1 MQPELFIP
9 FCLNLC
15 TNPHSCHLR
24 SQQTASCISCKDR
37 VNSAV
42 EEKQRGK
49 SAESLCY
56 LSLQYFHPTQQREQ
70 SLSRS
75 SWANLYFQAYDSPR
89 MSLLL
94 HRQEHRR
101 TWATQ
106 SVPWNHSSH
115 LTAEADTATPLSA
128 SPHISAFQGQP
139 QRHPIYK
146 TADLFQIPHSYRECP
161 GRLSNDCASQCFILK
176 TYYPNAS

>member
-1 MQPELFIP
+1 MQPGLFIQ

-56 LSLQYFHPTQQREQ
+56 LSLQYFHPTRQREQ

-75 SWANLYFQAYDSPR
+75 SWANLLYFQAYDSPR

-94 HRQEHRR
+94 QQQGHRR

-106 SVPWNHSSH
+106 LVSWSHSGH

-128 SPHISAFQGQP
+128 SPHI
-139 QRHPIYK
+139 RHSTGSPRGTPFTKLQTYFRSPTHIENVL
-146 TADLFQIPHSYRECP
+146 ADSLTIVP
-161 GRLSNDCASQCFILK
+161 LSVSF
-176 TYYPNAS
+176 